1 MTEETQHPT
10 PEQPEQAPAEAPAV
24 FPDVMPVLPLKG
36 TVVLPSMVVPLGV
49 GRPKSLAA
57 LEAALT
63 GDRVLLLVA
72 QKKDDEENPESS
84 GLYPPVPSLAW

>member
-1 MTEETQHPT
+1 MTEETQKPATEQTEAAPVET
-10 PEQPEQAPAEAPAV
+10 PPAEAPAV
-24 FPDVMPVLPLKG
+24 FHDVMPVLPLKG

-72 QKKDDEENPESS
+72 Q
-84 GLYPPVPSLAW
+84 